1 MPGSIRHVL
10 TWLSDPRGP
19 LSLPLIY
26 LPSIAPWLMRC
37 VRAGTPMR
45 FAGQARA
52 LRTLLQDGIGTLA
65 PLLREAGAPTRCLAL
80 VTCWSI
86 ARTPAGKWA
95 GGMAATRRQW
105 HPPGRIRGGG
115 TTPTRSNRWR
125 EYRIGVLRAR
135 EWPPDQTPPSGCQL
149 GGGIPRRGR
158 RSLQGSARSA
168 ARSRVTA
175 IRREDGCLGVDAVIA
190 ASGRGRWRRNSAI
203 APRLRPSV
211 ATTS

>member
-135 EWPPDQTPPSGCQL
+135 EWPPDQPHRLVASLAAAFQGA
-149 GGGIPRRGR
+149 GGVPFKAARDRLRGR
-158 RSLQGSARSA
+158 GSRLFA
-168 ARSRVTA
+168 ARTAALASMQSSPHLVAAVGGATRRSRPA
-175 IRREDGCLGVDAVIA
+175 
-190 ASGRGRWRRNSAI
+190 
-203 APRLRPSV
+203 
-211 ATTS
+211 